1 MFDSLKLLKLLSIS
15 GCDAIP
21 TTTLKSPKITC
32 LLSVPFPPKSWD
44 ISTKNHQWSWNRT
57 TIRNQKWSN
66 APVGYSLP
74 TVGCS
79 LHFQPQKINLIMI
92 CPRVRRIVWP
102 LHMLSRQ
109 GFREMGGEAGLRMT
123 GVAGF
128 SFNHV
133 RISVGWCLIYFF
145 CWTKMIKTCMLL
157 LYVSQSKSLSFKKV
171 RYGIV
176 PSVGQW
182 YICGDF
188 SEFTPHQTGHFFMDI
203 FGGTLDA
210 SL

>member
-1 MFDSLKLLKLLSIS
+1 
-15 GCDAIP
+15 
-21 TTTLKSPKITC
+21 
-32 LLSVPFPPKSWD
+32 
-44 ISTKNHQWSWNRT
+44 
-57 TIRNQKWSN
+57 
-66 APVGYSLP
+66 
-74 TVGCS
+74 
-79 LHFQPQKINLIMI
+79 
-92 CPRVRRIVWP
+92 
-102 LHMLSRQ
+102 
-109 GFREMGGEAGLRMT
+109 
-123 GVAGF
+123 
-128 SFNHV
+128 
-133 RISVGWCLIYFF
+133 
-145 CWTKMIKTCMLL
+145 MIKTCMLL